1 METSQSVSLN
11 VVKWQPMFMLRDGNP
26 VAGLRVPPTVGLW
39 LRGDSLAHRAEAKL
53 GQQPLELLFRRRQ
66 INPMP

>member
-1 METSQSVSLN
+1 
-11 VVKWQPMFMLRDGNP
+11 MFMLRDGNP